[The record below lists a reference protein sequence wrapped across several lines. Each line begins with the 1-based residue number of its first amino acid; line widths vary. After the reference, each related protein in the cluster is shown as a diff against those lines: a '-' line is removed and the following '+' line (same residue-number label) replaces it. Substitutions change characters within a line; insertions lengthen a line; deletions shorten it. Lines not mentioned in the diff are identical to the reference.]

1 MQEAPI
7 ILLSLHFVKA
17 NELWNQVLVR
27 FPATFVNLRK
37 LALLSLSFLTCEMG
51 RGSTSLGMQPGALP
65 FPQKE
70 LSPREALAVCQNQ
83 ILVLTIIFFF
93 LSLLF

>member
-51 RGSTSLGMQPGALP
+51 MINL
-65 FPQKE
+65 FPRRAE
-70 LSPREALAVCQNQ
+70 L
-83 ILVLTIIFFF
+83 IK
-93 LSLLF
+93 